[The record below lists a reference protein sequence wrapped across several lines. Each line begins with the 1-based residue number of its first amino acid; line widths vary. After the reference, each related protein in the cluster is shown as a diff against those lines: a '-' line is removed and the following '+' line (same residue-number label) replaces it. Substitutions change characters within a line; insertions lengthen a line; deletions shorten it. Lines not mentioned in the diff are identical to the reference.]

1 MNAGYFPTGLTST
14 APARAATRAP
24 ARWSTNLYDGRF
36 TNEEH
41 TLYTMDSEANIKGLT
56 KLQELA
62 NEGLITFD
70 ASINGGE
77 EIALFVNGTSQ
88 MAFCWNAAQVANNK
102 DKLADGI
109 ELFPMA
115 FPSEDGVPRLDG
127 GVWGFG
133 LFDNGDDEKVAAAKE
148 FIRFICDDETQVR
161 NSVYNTGY
169 FSVRASVTDLYT
181 GTEKAANADYAMF
194 VQYLGDIYQVTTN
207 WTTQRYEW
215 WNLLQRIGDGGNVAD
230 EVATYIKNVNL

>member
-1 MNAGYFPTGLTST
+1 
-14 APARAATRAP
+14 
-24 ARWSTNLYDGRF
+24 
-36 TNEEH
+36 
-41 TLYTMDSEANIKGLT
+41 MDSEANIKGLT

-148 FIRFICDDETQVR
+148 FIRFICDDETQVL
-161 NSVYNTGY
+161 S
-169 FSVRASVTDLYT
+169 L
-181 GTEKAANADYAMF
+181 
-194 VQYLGDIYQVTTN
+194 IH
-207 WTTQRYEW
+207 
-215 WNLLQRIGDGGNVAD
+215 I
-230 EVATYIKNVNL
+230 

>member
-1 MNAGYFPTGLTST
+1 MTAVSPTKST
-14 APARAATRAP
+14 P
-24 ARWSTNLYDGRF
+24 STPWN
-36 TNEEH
+36 
-41 TLYTMDSEANIKGLT
+41 SEANIKGLT

-115 FPSEDGVPRLDG
+115 FPSEDGVPRLG
-127 GVWGFG
+127 WRRLG
-133 LFDNGDDEKVAAAKE
+133 LWPV
-148 FIRFICDDETQVR
+148 
-161 NSVYNTGY
+161 
-169 FSVRASVTDLYT
+169 
-181 GTEKAANADYAMF
+181 
-194 VQYLGDIYQVTTN
+194 
-207 WTTQRYEW
+207 
-215 WNLLQRIGDGGNVAD
+215 
-230 EVATYIKNVNL
+230 

>member
-1 MNAGYFPTGLTST
+1 
-14 APARAATRAP
+14 
-24 ARWSTNLYDGRF
+24 
-36 TNEEH
+36 
-41 TLYTMDSEANIKGLT
+41 MDSEANIKGLT

-77 EIALFVNGTSQ
+77 EIALFVNGTSRWLP
-88 MAFCWNAAQVANNK
+88 AGTPPQVANNK

-127 GVWGFG
+127 GVLGFG

-148 FIRFICDDETQVR
+148 FIRFICDDADAGPAAACTPR
-161 NSVYNTGY
+161 AS
-169 FSVRASVTDLYT
+169 SPVRASVGRPVHRHREGRERRTTRCSCRTWATIYKVTPGWNDPALPSG
-181 GTEKAANADYAMF
+181 GTCS
-194 VQYLGDIYQVTTN
+194 
-207 WTTQRYEW
+207 
-215 WNLLQRIGDGGNVAD
+215 QRIFAGGDVAT
-230 EVATYIKNVNL
+230 EVATCIVNVNLQSPASPQLESPYSLMPFAALPRSGRAPAFLTGDRAAACR

>member
-1 MNAGYFPTGLTST
+1 MVINKTAFEAADAMQYIDQETHTWTTEGFENALRALVNAGYFPTGLIYCSGQGGDQG
-14 APARAATRAP
+14 TRALV
-24 ARWSTNLYDGRF
+24 TNLYDGRF

-88 MAFCWNAAQVANNK
+88 MAFCWNAAQVASNK
-102 DKLADGI
+102 DKLADSI

-115 FPSEDGVPRLDG
+115 FPSEDGAASGWRRLGLWPALTTATTRRSRPRK
-127 GVWGFG
+127 
-133 LFDNGDDEKVAAAKE
+133 NSSASSATTRP
-148 FIRFICDDETQVR
+148 RFATAF
-161 NSVYNTGY
+161 TTP
-169 FSVRASVTDLYT
+169 VTSPSALP
-181 GTEKAANADYAMF
+181 
-194 VQYLGDIYQVTTN
+194 
-207 WTTQRYEW
+207 
-215 WNLLQRIGDGGNVAD
+215 
-230 EVATYIKNVNL
+230 